1 MEYIYICKMVSQKL
15 IDKKMT
21 QFTQEDFKIFE
32 EIEEIRENIKKQNHE
47 IKFLDF
53 GAGNPEDTRDDKMMS
68 QGVPTIKYTSELCQ
82 IGLKNNWAQLI
93 YSLVKE
99 NKPNTILEL
108 GTCCGFS
115 SIYMSKASNSST
127 IYTIEGACEV
137 AKIATQNIQKAN
149 CDNIIQ
155 KIGKFN
161 DILKPLLQEIKNVD
175 FAFIDGH
182 HDKDAT
188 IKYFE
193 EIKPFLT
200 KNAIVIFDDISW
212 SEGMKE
218 SWQIITQDKGIKKYE
233 NLEKLGICYL

>member
-1 MEYIYICKMVSQKL
+1 MI
-15 IDKKMT
+15 

-32 EIEEIRENIKKQNHE
+32 EIEEIRENIKKQNLE

-53 GAGNPEDTRDDKMMS
+53 GAGNPEDARDDKTMS
-68 QGVPTIKYTSELCQ
+68 QGVSTVKYTKELCQ

-93 YSLVKE
+93 YSLVKG

-115 SIYMSKASNSST
+115 SIYMSKANKSST

-149 CDNIIQ
+149 CYNIIQ

-161 DILKPLLQEIKNVD
+161 DILKPLLKEIKSVD

-193 EIKPFLT
+193 DIKPFLT

-212 SEGMKE
+212 SDGMKE
-218 SWQIITQDKGIKKYE
+218 SWQIITQDKAIKKYE